1 MHLGVI
7 EDCTAVR
14 AVVNFKRDALLFKLR
29 DERHKAREL
38 LQGKCLAILA
48 TICHGKM
55 REDALRDKPRAAAR
69 FCHNAYGLF
78 VALNVLKIESE
89 AAHAGINLDVNLH
102 LNAAFYGVFG
112 ERRAVFCRIR
122 ALRNVV
128 FGKHVC
134 GFRRGIAQHE
144 QRQLDAR
151 TTHLQGFLNVGKR
164 QPVCAEGFVFLC
176 HAHRAV
182 PVGIRLNHTADHRP
196 VADIAANFLKIVRRR
211 VEVDLRPCSFL

>member
-14 AVVNFKRDALLFKLR
+14 AVVNFKHDALLFKLR

-55 REDALRDKPRAAAR
+55 RENALRDKPRAAAR

-89 AAHAGINLDVNLH
+89 AAHAGIDLDVNLH

-122 ALRNVV
+122 
-128 FGKHVC
+128 
-134 GFRRGIAQHE
+134 RGIAQHE

-151 TTHLQGFLNVGKR
+151 TTYLQGFLNVGKR

-182 PVGIRLNHTADHRP
+182 PVGICLNHTADHRLI
-196 VADIAANFLKIVRRR
+196 ADIAANFLKIVRRR
-211 VEVDLRPCSFL
+211 IEVDLRPCSFL